1 MELFGIILKNVYINL
16 ISFYTLRKMTNLKI
30 KTKKYFC
37 VELLILASCAALNII
52 MEIYTNNL
60 IASFIVCAL
69 VGIYVAKIMDN
80 KYKFSIIIS
89 IIARLISYF
98 IYIPSIVFSAFL
110 LKLLIPNIQKESI
123 LILLFAIA
131 IETVII
137 FELSR
142 VKRFKNGIAFLRNEA
157 KVKDIGQ
164 IGWCCVGIMIITY
177 GIISSSNSRQFATY
191 LFIGILIEIMG
202 LFIWIKY
209 RITKFYKQKL
219 KEKTIEELEKELKD
233 KDMKISKIT
242 EENKNIASI
251 NHKYSNR
258 IKALERFSTKLL
270 SNSEFIAA
278 VKTEFGEDFTEF
290 EKEIKNLSNEFSS
303 EMQQKVKHEKYL
315 PKTGIFGI
323 DNLLTH
329 MCDEANNKNITFNL
343 KINGNIKYMVKNII
357 NQNMLETLLGDHIK
371 DAIIAIESSSNSYK
385 NILVILGVIED
396 CYEIC
401 IYDTGIEF
409 EIKTLLKLGKEQ
421 ITTHK
426 ETGGSGIGFITTFE
440 TLEKT
445 KASLIIEEKHPIS
458 NKDYTKAVKI
468 RFDGKQE
475 YKIISYRAEQIK
487 EQTKDGRIKFE

>member
-1 MELFGIILKNVYINL
+1 
-16 ISFYTLRKMTNLKI
+16 
-30 KTKKYFC
+30 
-37 VELLILASCAALNII
+37 
-52 MEIYTNNL
+52 
-60 IASFIVCAL
+60 
-69 VGIYVAKIMDN
+69 
-80 KYKFSIIIS
+80 
-89 IIARLISYF
+89 
-98 IYIPSIVFSAFL
+98 
-110 LKLLIPNIQKESI
+110 
-123 LILLFAIA
+123 
-131 IETVII
+131 
-137 FELSR
+137 
-142 VKRFKNGIAFLRNEA
+142 
-157 KVKDIGQ
+157 
-164 IGWCCVGIMIITY
+164 
-177 GIISSSNSRQFATY
+177 
-191 LFIGILIEIMG
+191 
-202 LFIWIKY
+202 
-209 RITKFYKQKL
+209 
-219 KEKTIEELEKELKD
+219 
-233 KDMKISKIT
+233 MKISKIT

-315 PKTGIFGI
+315 PKTGLFGI

-343 KINGNIKYMVKNII
+343 KINGNIKYMVQNII